1 DKADIAAYDGKR
13 ISAYRLVANGVFSGL
28 TLERF
33 IAGVSRREVT
43 FGPRLAVAAKEGLD
57 LFWTRRPQAWA
68 EASSGR
74 AAHFEILGTFGYRAG
89 DSSDRFLDEQ

>member
-1 DKADIAAYDGKR
+1 
-13 ISAYRLVANGVFSGL
+13 L

-57 LFWTRRPQAWA
+57 LFWTPSAAGMGRGFIG
-68 EASSGR
+68 SSCT
-74 AAHFEILGTFGYRAG
+74 L
-89 DSSDRFLDEQ
+89 